1 MQQPTPVP
9 SRAALNPAMAVR
21 GLKPAQ
27 ALAEGKPCGTRVRYY
42 AGCRCPAC
50 KRANSQYETERAR
63 ARAAGDHRGLVD
75 AAPVVAH
82 INALRAQGLG
92 WKTIADSACVSTGT
106 VSDLIYGKQLKLR
119 GHTARK
125 LLAVTAL
132 AARDGA
138 YIDARPS
145 WALIKQLL
153 RWGYPRSRI
162 ASEMLGR
169 PVRALQLQPT
179 KITVRNAELVRRVH
193 ERLRREP
200 ARATLKLLAE
210 LHEEGFTRAR
220 MAQLLADT
228 AAAMGEP
235 APDLEARDGTLLS
248 STARVVARLHARL
261 LMDQ

>member
-1 MQQPTPVP
+1 MQQANPVA
-9 SRAALNPAMAVR
+9 SRAVLTPAMAAR

-42 AGCRCPAC
+42 AGCRCQAC
-50 KRANSQYETERAR
+50 KRANSEYESERAQ
-63 ARAAGDHRGLVD
+63 ARAAGDHRGLID

-92 WKTIADSACVSTGT
+92 WKTIADAACVSTGT

-145 WALIKQLL
+145 WALIKQLQ

-162 ASEMLGR
+162 ASEMMGR
-169 PVRALQLQPT
+169 PVRALQRSPK
-179 KITVRNAELVRRVH
+179 KITVRNAALVQRVH

-200 ARATLKLLAE
+200 AKATHKLMAE
-210 LHEEGFTRAR
+210 LYEEGFTRSR
-220 MAQLLADT
+220 VAQMLAET

-235 APDLEARDGTLLS
+235 APDLEAPKGTLLS
-248 STARVVARLHARL
+248 STARVVARLHAAMLREE
-261 LMDQ
+261 

>member
-9 SRAALNPAMAVR
+9 SRAAPNPTMLAR
-21 GLKPAQ
+21 GLKPAR
-27 ALAEGKPCGTRVRYY
+27 ALADGKPCGTRVRYY
-42 AGCRCPAC
+42 AGCRCQAC
-50 KRANSQYETERAR
+50 KRANSAYENERAR
-63 ARAAGDHRGLVD
+63 ARAAGDYRGLVD

-82 INALRAQGLG
+82 INALRARGLG
-92 WKTIADSACVSTGT
+92 WKTIADAACVSTGT

-153 RWGYPRSRI
+153 QWGYPRSRI

-169 PVRALQLQPT
+169 PVRALQLSPE
-179 KITVRNAELVRRVH
+179 KITVRNAGLVQRVH
-193 ERLRREP
+193 QRLKREP
-200 ARATLKLLAE
+200 AKATHKLLAE
-210 LHEEGFTRAR
+210 LYEEGFTRPR
-220 MAQLLADT
+220 VAQLLADM

-235 APDLEARDGTLLS
+235 APDLAEQKGTILCS
-248 STARVVARLHARL
+248 SARVVARLHAQL
-261 LMDQ
+261 LGDE